1 LGGGWMGVR
10 RVVDLLITARFDN
23 YFCQERSETNQRQA
37 TAATMMINKLMKD
50 TFGYEQGC

>member
-23 YFCQERSETNQRQA
+23 YFCQERS
-37 TAATMMINKLMKD
+37 AATMIINKLMKD